1 MNQDKLD
8 KKQAKKEKQQERRE
22 KKEAK
27 IQQAMANYKNSLQE
41 KFQKLQLGLPRYD
54 GRQTDVGWVAT
65 VELCNGSTFTG
76 AELLTKVGSEQ
87 DAARQALKYFEG
99 HLAEFHTDGL
109 LEEVLA
115 RNSWNGVSDS
125 SQIWI
130 VIDLENVGSEKEMIK
145 LQQLKQ
151 RGFIVSGYASSNY
164 RNADKAKKY
173 LEPHVHIDE
182 SDLSEV
188 ADVRIV
194 MDITQALIQDDFK
207 LIFIISYDR
216 FARAAA
222 EVFNLDSAEGRYSIK
237 PVVSHCRTVDQVLMQ
252 LKHD

>member
-1 MNQDKLD
+1 MNPDKRDKKKVKLEKQQARLD
-8 KKQAKKEKQQERRE
+8 KKET
-22 KKEAK
+22 K
-27 IQQAMANYKNSLQE
+27 IQQTMANYKNSLQE
-41 KFQKLQLGLPRYD
+41 KFQRLQLGLPTYD
-54 GRQTDVGWVAT
+54 SRQTEVGWVAT

-76 AELLTKVGSEQ
+76 SELITKVGSEQ

-115 RNSWNGVSDS
+115 RPSWSSIDNA

-145 LQQLKQ
+145 LQQLKS
-151 RGFIVSGYASSNY
+151 RGFIVSGYASANY

-173 LEPHVHIDE
+173 LDPHVHIDD

-194 MDITQALIQDDFK
+194 MDITQALIEDDFK

-222 EVFNLDSAEGRYSIK
+222 EVFQLDIKGNRYPGK
-237 PVVSHCRTVDQVLMQ
+237 PAISHCRTVDQVLMQ
-252 LKHD
+252 LKRD